1 MTLSIFTDSKI
12 FSEKILGEATE
23 KELVTEMVRDSLLF
37 YYYVENKFENLSCGN
52 S

>member
-37 YYYVENKFENLSCGN
+37 YYYYNCRKQI
-52 S
+52 